1 MNSNHWIL
9 PYFWHNLLGL
19 IVACLITE
27 YFFLWVALVSHF
39 LWTFCLKKTCRY
51 ELFVRDDL
59 SRPESKLLT
68 LSQRMSAGSW
78 ISGALTFTEGKKEN
92 GSSEHKALAW
102 VEWQVDLPEPRDD
115 YTLPALGQA
124 VQFPKNQFDN
134 CRVTNL
140 LN

>member
-1 MNSNHWIL
+1 MS
-9 PYFWHNLLGL
+9 F
-19 IVACLITE
+19 
-27 YFFLWVALVSHF
+27 S
-39 LWTFCLKKTCRY
+39 
-51 ELFVRDDL
+51 VRDDL

-68 LSQRMSAGSW
+68 LCQRMRAGSC

-92 GSSEHKALAW
+92 GRSEHKALTW
-102 VEWQVDLPEPRDD
+102 VEWRVDLPEPGDD
-115 YTLPALGQA
+115 YTLSALGQA